1 MKYIRKFVKLVKSMA
16 FYMLTWIY
24 SLRYPMQENKVCFL
38 SDVRDVMGGNLK
50 SVYDYLED
58 KDYERVVLFKG
69 DRRIRRTKEQ
79 RKQLLYELTTSKY
92 ILLDDFSSAIA
103 QMRVRKGQEV
113 VQLWHG
119 PGAFKKFGWSR
130 FDTGEKKK
138 YFFHNLSKKYMPLGH
153 KNYTKAIVSGSGIT
167 WCFAEAFAM
176 KESQVKATGFPRMD
190 VLQDKEYVKN
200 KQKEFYS
207 KYPEL
212 QEKKILLF
220 APTYRGEKASEAYY
234 DFSKLNLEQLYE
246 DLHEEYVF
254 IIKWHP
260 SLYNNI
266 AMGIIEGPD
275 FSKHKEFFL
284 DFSEYR
290 DINDLLLVCD
300 CLITDYSSVIFD
312 YVLLDK
318 PIVYF
323 TYDLSEY
330 TEYGGRGLYFD
341 FNEYVYGL
349 VACTQDELMQAVRS
363 DNLMPEKRKIFY
375 DKFMGEC
382 DGHST
387 EKTCKWIFGE

>member
-38 SDVRDVMGGNLK
+38 SDVREVMGGNLK

-58 KDYERVVLFKG
+58 KNYERVVLFKG

-153 KNYTKAIVSGSGIT
+153 KNYTKAIVSGEGIT

-176 KESQVKATGFPRMD
+176 KESQVRATGFPRMD

-200 KQKEFYS
+200 
-207 KYPEL
+207 
-212 QEKKILLF
+212 IL
-220 APTYRGEKASEAYY
+220 S
-234 DFSKLNLEQLYE
+234 
-246 DLHEEYVF
+246 
-254 IIKWHP
+254 
-260 SLYNNI
+260 
-266 AMGIIEGPD
+266 
-275 FSKHKEFFL
+275 
-284 DFSEYR
+284 
-290 DINDLLLVCD
+290 C
-300 CLITDYSSVIFD
+300 
-312 YVLLDK
+312 
-318 PIVYF
+318 
-323 TYDLSEY
+323 
-330 TEYGGRGLYFD
+330 
-341 FNEYVYGL
+341 
-349 VACTQDELMQAVRS
+349 
-363 DNLMPEKRKIFY
+363 
-375 DKFMGEC
+375 
-382 DGHST
+382 
-387 EKTCKWIFGE
+387 